1 MDLNGKWKKLFTERF
16 SASPSDN
23 ASAAKRSKVDD
34 LIEKQSSAS
43 ILEEIARGKF
53 KAEQDMKNAE
63 KKMGD
68 LEATKKQ
75 LEDEKNGLLKSLE
88 VSEAANV
95 KKDAQIVELT
105 EAVTCFRKFIIK
117 RWLPE
122 KRTPIFSKYWK
133 IVWNPNPWTVR
144 TILIRFYRTP
154 VWWFLIYTK
163 ILEQIFPSQLKISL
177 GPKALNRF
185 LEGLYKFFGLDSNGM
200 PVYKHVRKRLW
211 WPSSTPFKGILI
223 SKKLVLIDT
232 SALFTCSSE
241 KKLAFLFFSMVH
253 TVWLIIY
260 DNHSQIESWHIL
272 PTFSWMGCWR
282 KHPSQLLWIQCQ
294 GLKIILFE
302 CSSIITVICIPYAE
316 NSMYHTP

>member
-1 MDLNGKWKKLFTERF
+1 MFTERF

-117 RWLPE
+117 R
-122 KRTPIFSKYWK
+122 
-133 IVWNPNPWTVR
+133 
-144 TILIRFYRTP
+144 
-154 VWWFLIYTK
+154 
-163 ILEQIFPSQLKISL
+163 
-177 GPKALNRF
+177 
-185 LEGLYKFFGLDSNGM
+185 
-200 PVYKHVRKRLW
+200 
-211 WPSSTPFKGILI
+211 
-223 SKKLVLIDT
+223 
-232 SALFTCSSE
+232 
-241 KKLAFLFFSMVH
+241 
-253 TVWLIIY
+253 
-260 DNHSQIESWHIL
+260 
-272 PTFSWMGCWR
+272 
-282 KHPSQLLWIQCQ
+282 
-294 GLKIILFE
+294 
-302 CSSIITVICIPYAE
+302 
-316 NSMYHTP
+316 